1 LAGDDIVLA
10 EEIGHRNTDAAGW
23 AGVDHFSRTRRA
35 SVRGVITDSREPGG
49 LRLADDLPEP
59 EPAAGECVLEVRA
72 FGINP
77 GEVRLI
83 EERPDGW
90 RPGQDVAGV
99 VLRAAADGGG
109 PPVGARVVAYP
120 EWEGWAERIPVPTRW
135 TAVLDDRVSFEEAAA
150 LPVSG
155 LTALRALR
163 LGGSVLGRD
172 VLVTGATGGVGRL
185 AVQLAVAAGARVTAQ
200 VSRSEREAE
209 ARELGAHRVVTSL
222 DDATGPFHLVLDGV
236 GGPALRQ
243 AIGLLAPGATA
254 AVYSSVAGATELTLS
269 DFYRSG
275 AYNAKVVGFVSTVP
289 EETKGEDLAILAGLV
304 ADGRLRPGIGWVG
317 EWTRTA
323 DAFTAMARREIR
335 GKAVLTVPA

>member
-1 LAGDDIVLA
+1 
-10 EEIGHRNTDAAGW
+10 
-23 AGVDHFSRTRRA
+23 
-35 SVRGVITDSREPGG
+35 
-49 LRLADDLPEP
+49 
-59 EPAAGECVLEVRA
+59 
-72 FGINP
+72 
-77 GEVRLI
+77 
-83 EERPDGW
+83 
-90 RPGQDVAGV
+90 
-99 VLRAAADGGG
+99 
-109 PPVGARVVAYP
+109 
-120 EWEGWAERIPVPTRW
+120 
-135 TAVLDDRVSFEEAAA
+135 VSFEEAAA

-200 VSRSEREAE
+200 VSRPEREAE
-209 ARELGAHRVVTSL
+209 ARELGAHRAITSL

-289 EETKGEDLAILAGLV
+289 EETKGEDLAILASLV